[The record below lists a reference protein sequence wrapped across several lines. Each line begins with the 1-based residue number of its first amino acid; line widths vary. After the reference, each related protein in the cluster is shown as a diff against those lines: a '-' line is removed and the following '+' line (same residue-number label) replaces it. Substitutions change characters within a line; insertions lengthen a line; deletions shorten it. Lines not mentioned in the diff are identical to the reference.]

1 MPHIRART
9 LENASHP
16 TRCTLCAF
24 FRLLARPQ
32 TRGSARAS
40 IVLQRPK
47 PLPGSERLG
56 TGPGP
61 PLSRLQGAHTASEG
75 QPLRSAPAIVPRAG
89 LVRCSRAVRCPV
101 SAARTTA
108 RVCCQGVVVAAHT
121 RPQAPDECSR
131 VLYAPVVRLRD
142 LRCTPPTLRSA
153 WPLVTSIFTRE
164 STVTRPKAHPRKPN
178 ETAPAVCSGLGDLA
192 LACNTL

>member
-153 WPLVTSIFTRE
+153 SKATCYKYFYKREHGHPAQSTPPKTQRNSTRC
-164 STVTRPKAHPRKPN
+164 VLWAGRP
-178 ETAPAVCSGLGDLA
+178 CSRL
-192 LACNTL
+192 